1 MTRARFGACLH
12 QHLMRAVIAV
22 IVLGLLATT
31 SVYGE
36 LPARVAR
43 VTKQAHSRAHSVSAL
58 VAAFLAPQHDV
69 AWTNCDGACLSFWT
83 SDGTSVFLETDS
95 GEALPSRQEH
105 GRTLFDVQD
114 ERPMPVIISWTSTS
128 RDPGISFSPDRC
140 SQLGPVIPTRPDL
153 VTHGRSGIRMLFR
166 PHEYPRLAAMP

>member
-1 MTRARFGACLH
+1 MRARLSAWLH

-22 IVLGLLATT
+22 IVLGLFATT
-31 SVYGE
+31 YVYGE
-36 LPARVAR
+36 LPARAAR
-43 VTKQAHSRAHSVSAL
+43 VVKQAHSRAHSVSSL

-69 AWTNCDGACLSFWT
+69 AWTDCDGACLAFWT

-105 GRTLFDVQD
+105 GRTRFDVQG
-114 ERPMPVIISWTSTS
+114 ERPTPVIISWTSTS

-140 SQLGPVIPTRPDL
+140 SQLGPVIPTRPGL
-153 VTHGRSGIRMLFR
+153 VTHGRPGIRMLFR
-166 PHEYPRLAAMP
+166 PQEHPRLAAMP